1 MTYEYSYWRARPT
14 ERDFNLDIVSRHPE
28 FDGRKL
34 RKFAL
39 DGIETIGVWGDEPF
53 EINFTNNS
61 YEDVQVRVSLD
72 GTDVMTGKQADLEVN
87 HAMWL
92 VRAGRT
98 LHLRAWHETQEG
110 GARFVFTGADKSV
123 ALHTHGD
130 MSHKG
135 MISVAV
141 FTDANRPTHVERT
154 WRDGRRR
161 LAAIDA
167 AKASLSEGRGYFQGG
182 GDITKGG
189 SAPVAGS
196 AGGGLSGS
204 IGASYNVNNIGE
216 NTLSD
221 DAAGETVNYGSLY
234 GEVKSLKKE
243 AAVGAGE
250 YVSQRTHT
258 VRGLE
263 KPVLNSILRVRY
275 MWWDDVMA
283 KLKTSRYHDP
293 HPTGF
298 PADKIKSF
306 ADLSG
311 VPRTESAAA
320 SRTVGI
326 YSTGSA
332 PTRAELEPVFDR
344 LL

>member
-1 MTYEYSYWRARPT
+1 MIYEYSYWRARPT
-14 ERDFNLDIVSRHPE
+14 ERDFSLDIISRHPK

-53 EINFTNNS
+53 EINFHNSS

-72 GTDVMTGKQADLEVN
+72 GTDVMTGKPADLEIN

-135 MISVAV
+135 IISVAV
-141 FTDANRPTHVERT
+141 FTDADRPTHVERT
-154 WRDGRRR
+154 WRDERRR
-161 LAAIDA
+161 HAVGKAKSAI
-167 AKASLSEGRGYFQGG
+167 ASGEGYYQGG
-182 GDITKGG
+182 GDVTKGG
-189 SAPVAGS
+189 MPAAAPAGIYHTATPIS
-196 AGGGLSGS
+196 ENSTLGGSETTTYG
-204 IGASYNVNNIGE
+204 
-216 NTLSD
+216 TLYREVDSD
-221 DAAGETVNYGSLY
+221 MSRRSDTKL
-234 GEVKSLKKE
+234 LKKE

-250 YVSQRTHT
+250 FVNQRTHT
-258 VRGLE
+258 VRGLN
-263 KPVLNSILRVRY
+263 KPVLNSVLRLRY
-275 MWWDDVMA
+275 MWWDDVIA
-283 KLKTSRYHDP
+283 RLKTSRYSDP
-293 HPTGF
+293 YPTGF

-311 VPRTESAAA
+311 VPRIESAAA
-320 SRTVGI
+320 TSRTEGI
-326 YSTGSA
+326 YTTSSA
-332 PTRAELEPVFDR
+332 PTRTEIEPVFDR
-344 LL
+344 LY